1 MVRAS
6 EKFGVLL
13 RELRGRTGL
22 TQKELADLAGLSV
35 RAVRDLERGR
45 VSRPRKE
52 TVRLLADALR
62 LRDGRRTV
70 FLTTAAARF
79 TRDEQ
84 PMPDA
89 TRDGASGRPRTA
101 EGRDGPDTDV
111 YALAELLIT
120 ERRRLAA
127 TGEEAADG
135 RGEIVFV
142 ATRSADSA
150 LDWSV
155 LWAARP
161 R

>member
-13 RELRGRTGL
+13 RELRGRIGL

-35 RAVRDLERGR
+35 RAVRDLESGR

-62 LRDGRRTV
+62 LRDGRRAV
-70 FLTTAAARF
+70 FLTTAAAQV
-79 TRDEQ
+79 TWEEQ
-84 PMPDA
+84 PMPDV
-89 TRDGASGRPRTA
+89 TREGAPGRMRIT
-101 EGRDGPDTDV
+101 EGREGPDTDV

-127 TGEEAADG
+127 GEETADD
-135 RGEIVFV
+135 RDEIVFV
-142 ATRSADSA
+142 ATRSADST

-155 LWAARP
+155 VWAARP

>member
-1 MVRAS
+1 VVRAS

-13 RELRGRTGL
+13 RELRGRIGL

-62 LRDGRRTV
+62 LRDGRRAV
-70 FLTTAAARF
+70 FLTTAAARL
-79 TRDEQ
+79 TWEEQ
-84 PMPDA
+84 PTPHLPREGA
-89 TRDGASGRPRTA
+89 PGRTRIT
-101 EGRDGPDTDV
+101 EGREGPDTDV

-127 TGEEAADG
+127 GEEAADD
-135 RGEIVFV
+135 RDEIVFV
-142 ATRSADSA
+142 ATRSADST

>member
-13 RELRGRTGL
+13 RELRGRIGL

-62 LRDGRRTV
+62 LRDGRRAV
-70 FLTTAAARF
+70 FLTTAAARV
-79 TRDEQ
+79 TWEEQ
-84 PMPDA
+84 PTPDA
-89 TRDGASGRPRTA
+89 NREEAPGRIRITD
-101 EGRDGPDTDV
+101 GRDGPDTDV
-111 YALAELLIT
+111 YALAELLVT

-127 TGEEAADG
+127 GEEAADD
-135 RGEIVFV
+135 RDEIVFV